1 MVEKEIIDD
10 WQERF
15 PILSPYTP
23 STLYMK
29 VDIVLWGLRIDKIFS
44 KQYRIIFECL
54 PLWEDSAQKRNIPV
68 FYTELWGKNGPQFFI
83 DYASH
88 DRLFQSASEFAGKQ
102 FGLFFKDKVMTS
114 DVWKWLD
121 QLSSSLIP
129 KHNPINLYRIFEFKL
144 ALALFLDDKYL
155 MDKAKKEIDAEIR
168 HWDVLRFQKLFSKSP
183 DEWRAEL
190 YAKFENRDSFIR
202 LVASNMKDKRI
213 IRLKEAHFC
222 TSGIPEKSFWEQ
234 FIEIFK

>member
-1 MVEKEIIDD
+1 MVKKEIIDD
-10 WQERF
+10 WQKRF

-29 VDIVLWGLRIDKIFS
+29 ADIVLYGLRIDQIFS

-54 PLWEDSAQKRNIPV
+54 PLWEDSIEKRNTPV
-68 FYTELWGKNGPQFFI
+68 FYTELLGKNRTQFFI

-88 DRLFQSASEFAGKQ
+88 DRMFPNASDFAEKQ
-102 FGLFFKDKVMTS
+102 FGLFFKHNVIVS
-114 DVWKWLD
+114 DVRKWLD
-121 QLSSSLIP
+121 LLSSSFIP

-144 ALALFLDDKYL
+144 ALALFLDDMNL
-155 MDKAKKEIDAEIR
+155 MDKTKKEIDTEIS
-168 HWDVLRFQKLFSKSP
+168 HWNVLHFQKLFSKSL

-190 YAKFENRDSFIR
+190 YAKFDDRDSFIR
-202 LVASNMKDKRI
+202 LVDSNMNDNRI
-213 IRLKEAHFC
+213 IRLKETHFC
-222 TSGIPEKSFWEQ
+222 TSGIPKKSFFEQ

>member
-29 VDIVLWGLRIDKIFS
+29 VDIVLWGLRMEKVLS
-44 KQYRIIFECL
+44 GKYRIIFECL
-54 PLWEDSAQKRNIPV
+54 PLWEDSVQKRNIPV
-68 FYTELWGKNGPQFFI
+68 FYTELWGKNGTQFFI

-88 DRLFQSASEFAGKQ
+88 DRLFQSASDFAGKQ
-102 FGLFFKDKVMTS
+102 FGLFFKDKVITS
-114 DVWKWLD
+114 EVWKWLD

-144 ALALFLDDKYL
+144 ALALFLDDRNL
-155 MDKAKKEIDAEIR
+155 MDKAKKEIDAEIK
-168 HWDVLRFQKLFSKSP
+168 HWDVQHFQKLFSKSP

-202 LVASNMKDKRI
+202 LVDSSMKDKRI
-213 IRLKEAHFC
+213 IGLKEAHFC
-222 TSGIPEKSFWEQ
+222 TSGISEKSFFEQ

>member
-1 MVEKEIIDD
+1 M
-10 WQERF
+10 
-15 PILSPYTP
+15 
-23 STLYMK
+23 
-29 VDIVLWGLRIDKIFS
+29 
-44 KQYRIIFECL
+44 
-54 PLWEDSAQKRNIPV
+54 QKRNIPV
-68 FYTELWGKNGPQFFI
+68 FYTELWGKKGTQFFI

-88 DRLFQSASEFAGKQ
+88 DRLFQSASEFAEKQ
-102 FGLFFKDKVMTS
+102 FGLFFKDKVITS
-114 DVWKWLD
+114 EVWKWLD

-144 ALALFLDDKYL
+144 ALALFLDNKYL

-190 YAKFENRDSFIR
+190 YAKFENRDAFIR
-202 LVASNMKDKRI
+202 LVGSNMKDKRI
-213 IRLKEAHFC
+213 IGLKEAHFC
-222 TSGIPEKSFWEQ
+222 TSGIPEKSFWKQ